1 LEALHDAYLSRTDA
15 LRCYQASVLQLTDEL
30 NDLRTSNAALKR
42 QLDVTS
48 QAHASLLT
56 ELTNPGGRISSD
68 DGAMSP
74 VGEDGEDSGWWSDS
88 GIGAEEDDTMTLAP
102 SPSMKRGSMAGD
114 WHRRSSSPGDVGEV
128 KLLRK
133 ENQRMR
139 EEIQRL
145 EGVLEDCSMVLG
157 GL

>member
-1 LEALHDAYLSRTDA
+1 
-15 LRCYQASVLQLTDEL
+15 
-30 NDLRTSNAALKR
+30 
-42 QLDVTS
+42 
-48 QAHASLLT
+48 
-56 ELTNPGGRISSD
+56 
-68 DGAMSP
+68 MSP
-74 VGEDGEDSGWWSDS
+74 ASEVDEDSGWWSDS
-88 GIGAEEDDTMTLAP
+88 GIGAEEDDTMTLGR

-114 WHRRSSSPGDVGEV
+114 WHRRSSSPVDPGEI

>member
-1 LEALHDAYLSRTDA
+1 M
-15 LRCYQASVLQLTDEL
+15 LTDEL
-30 NDLRTSNAALKR
+30 ADLRTSNTALKK
-42 QLDVTS
+42 QLDITS

-56 ELTNPGGRISSD
+56 EITNPTAARISVSD
-68 DGAMSP
+68 DASHMSP
-74 VGEDGEDSGWWSDS
+74 MSEGDEDSGWWSDS
-88 GIGAEEDDTMTLAP
+88 GIGVEDDDTTAVAR
-102 SPSMKRGSMAGD
+102 SPSMKRGSIAGD
-114 WHRRSSSPGDVGEV
+114 WHRRSSSPIDSGEI

-145 EGVLEDCSMVLG
+145 EGILEDCSMVLG

>member
-1 LEALHDAYLSRTDA
+1 MYAAYLSRTEA
-15 LRCYQASVLQLTDEL
+15 LRAYQTTVLLLTDEL
-30 NDLRTSNAALKR
+30 ADLRTSNAALKK
-42 QLDVTS
+42 QLDITS

-56 ELTNPGGRISSD
+56 EITNPTATRPLSD
-68 DGAMSP
+68 DASHMSLMS
-74 VGEDGEDSGWWSDS
+74 DGDEDSGWWSDS
-88 GIGAEEDDTMTLAP
+88 AVGAEEDDTIALA
-102 SPSMKRGSMAGD
+102 SMKRGSIAGD
-114 WHRRSSSPGDVGEV
+114 WHRRSSSPVDPGEI